1 MNELSKDEL
10 RLLIEKGKAPCLSIY
25 MPTHK
30 AGAEVQQN
38 AIRLKNL
45 LKEAEDRLVTGGRRA
60 AEVEKLL
67 EPVQALVKN
76 NPFWRQQSSGLAIF
90 LCPDFFR
97 TYRLPE
103 DFQPSVILAER
114 FHVKPLLP
122 LFNTEGRFY
131 VLVLSQKDVRL
142 LECSLHSVRETRPE
156 GIPSG
161 IDEVLKYDVFEKQIS
176 THSATANT
184 PGSRGAMFHGHGSST
199 DLSKEYLLRFLQQ
212 IDRGLKAYLKDER
225 SPLVFAG
232 VDYIFAMYREAN
244 SYPNLLETAINGNPD
259 QMGADDLHAL
269 AWPVVEP
276 WFRREQEEAAVRYRQ
291 SIGTGLASNNLEEIV
306 AAAHH
311 GRIGYLFVEV
321 GQEKWGT
328 FNPQTGKV
336 VLHAGAKT
344 GDEDLID
351 FAAIQTLGGGGKV
364 YAIGRDAMPDREPV
378 AALFRY

>member
-45 LKEAEDRLVTGGRRA
+45 LKEAEDRLVTGGRRP

-90 LCPDFFR
+90 LCPDIFR
-97 TYRLPE
+97 TYRLPG
-103 DFQPSVILAER
+103 DFQPSVVLAER

-122 LFNTEGRFY
+122 LFNTVGRFY
-131 VLVLSQKDVRL
+131 VLALSQKDIRVL
-142 LECSLHSVRETRPE
+142 DCSRYSVKETRPE
-156 GIPSG
+156 GVPRN
-161 IDEVLKYDVFEKQIS
+161 IDEVLKYDVFEKQLR
-176 THSATANT
+176 TRPAMTGAT
-184 PGSRGAMFHGHGSST
+184 GQKGSSAWT
-199 DLSKEYLLRFLQQ
+199 DYGKENILRYLQQ
-212 IDRGLKAYLKDER
+212 VEKGLKPHLKEER
-225 SPLVFAG
+225 APLVFAG
-232 VDYIFAMYREAN
+232 VDYIFSMYREVNA
-244 SYPNLLETAINGNPD
+244 YPYLLETAINGNPD
-259 QMGADDLHAL
+259 QMSAEDLHAQ
-269 AWPVVEP
+269 AWPIAEP
-276 WFRREQEEAAVRYRQ
+276 WFRKEQEEARVRYRQ

-306 AAAHH
+306 PAAHH
-311 GRIGYLFVEV
+311 GRVGYLFVEV

-328 FNPQTGKV
+328 FNSQTGKAA
-336 VLHAGAKT
+336 LHAGAKK

>member
-10 RLLIEKGKAPCLSIY
+10 KLLIEKGKAPCLSIF

-45 LKEAEDRLVTGGRRA
+45 LKEAEDRLVTGGRRP

-90 LCPDFFR
+90 LCSDFFR
-97 TYRLPE
+97 YYRLPG
-103 DFQPSVILAER
+103 DFQPSVVLAER

-131 VLVLSQKDVRL
+131 VLALSQKDVRL
-142 LECSLHSVRETRPE
+142 LECSRYGVKETRPE
-156 GIPSG
+156 GLPRN
-161 IDEVLKYDVFEKQIS
+161 IDEVLNIDAASKRLRSRSSSSGGTGPRGS
-176 THSATANT
+176 TAW
-184 PGSRGAMFHGHGSST
+184 T
-199 DLSKEYLLRFLQQ
+199 DEVYTKENVVRYLQQ
-212 IDRGLKAYLKDER
+212 IEKALRATLKDER
-225 SPLVFAG
+225 DPLIVAG
-232 VDYIFAMYREAN
+232 VDYVFSLYRDVN
-244 SYPNLLETAINGNPD
+244 TYPSLAETAINGNPD
-259 QMGADDLHAL
+259 QMSAEDLQAL
-269 AWPVVEP
+269 AWPVAEP
-276 WFRREQEEAAVRYRQ
+276 WFRKEQEEAGVRYRQ

-306 AAAHH
+306 PAAHH
-311 GRIGYLFVEV
+311 GRVGYLFVEV

-328 FNPQTGKV
+328 FNSQTGKT
-336 VLHAGAKT
+336 VLHAGARN

-364 YAIGRDAMPDREPV
+364 YAIGRDSMPDREPV

>member
-10 RLLIEKGKAPCLSIY
+10 RLLIEKGQAPCLSIY

-38 AIRLKNL
+38 SIRLKNL
-45 LKEAEDRLVTGGRRA
+45 LKEAEDRLVIGGRRA
-60 AEVEKLL
+60 ADVEKLL

-76 NPFWRQQSSGLAIF
+76 NPFWRQQSAGLALF
-90 LCPDFFR
+90 LCPDFFKY
-97 TYRLPE
+97 YRLPVG
-103 DFQPSVILAER
+103 FLPSVVLAER
-114 FHVKPLLP
+114 FNIKPLLP
-122 LFNTEGRFY
+122 LFNSEGRFY
-131 VLVLSQKDVRL
+131 VLALSQKDVRL
-142 LECSLHSVRETRPE
+142 LECSRYSVKETRPE
-156 GIPSG
+156 GIPRN
-161 IDEVLKYDVFEKQIS
+161 IDEVLKYDVYEKQLRIRPGIS
-176 THSATANT
+176 GTT
-184 PGSRGAMFHGHGSST
+184 GQKGSSSWT
-199 DLSKEYLLRFLQQ
+199 DYGKENILRYLQQ
-212 IDRGLKAYLKDER
+212 VDKGLKLFLKEER
-225 SPLVFAG
+225 APLVFAG
-232 VDYIFAMYREAN
+232 VDYIFAMYRETN
-244 SYPNLLETAINGNPD
+244 SFPHLLETAINGNPD
-259 QMGADDLHAL
+259 QMAAEELQAL

-276 WFRREQEEAAVRYRQ
+276 WFRKEQEEARVRYQQ

-306 AAAHH
+306 PAAHH

-328 FNPQTGKV
+328 FNQQTSRA

-364 YAIGRDAMPDREPV
+364 YAINREKMPDKEPV

>member
-45 LKEAEDRLVTGGRRA
+45 LKEAEEGLVAGGRRA

-76 NPFWRQQSSGLAIF
+76 NPFWRQQSSSLAIF
-90 LCPDFFR
+90 LCADFFR
-97 TYRLPE
+97 YYCLPG
-103 DFQPSVILAER
+103 DFLPSVVLAER

-131 VLVLSQKDVRL
+131 VLALSQKDIRL
-142 LECSLHSVRETRPE
+142 LECSRYSVKETRPE
-156 GIPSG
+156 GVPRS
-161 IDEVLKYDVFEKQIS
+161 IDEVLKYDVFEKQLR
-176 THSATANT
+176 TRPAMTGAT
-184 PGSRGAMFHGHGSST
+184 GQKGSSAWT
-199 DLSKEYLLRFLQQ
+199 DYGKENILRYLQQ
-212 IDRGLKAYLKDER
+212 VEKGLRPYLREER
-225 SPLVFAG
+225 APLVFAG
-232 VDYIFAMYREAN
+232 VDYIFAIYREAN
-244 SYPNLLETAINGNPD
+244 AYPHLLDTAINGNPD
-259 QMGADDLHAL
+259 QMSAEDLHAM
-269 AWPVVEP
+269 AWPIAEP
-276 WFRREQEEAAVRYRQ
+276 WFRKEQEDARVRYQQ
-291 SIGTGLASNNLEEIV
+291 SIGTGLASNNIEEIV
-306 AAAHH
+306 PAAHH

-321 GQEKWGT
+321 GQEKRGT
-328 FNPQTGKV
+328 FNAQTGKAA
-336 VLHAGAKT
+336 LHAGAKK

>member
-1 MNELSKDEL
+1 MNELSRDEL
-10 RLLIEKGKAPCLSIY
+10 RLLIEKGKAPCLSIT

-97 TYRLPE
+97 TYRLPG
-103 DFQPSVILAER
+103 DFQPSVVLAER
-114 FHVKPLLP
+114 FNVKPLLP

-142 LECSLHSVRETRPE
+142 LECSRFSVRETRPE

-199 DLSKEYLLRFLQQ
+199 DLSKEYLMRFLQQ
-212 IDRGLKAYLKDER
+212 IDRGLKACLKDER

-244 SYPNLLETAINGNPD
+244 SYANLLETAINGNPD
-259 QMGADDLHAL
+259 QMSADDLHAL

-276 WFRREQEEAAVRYRQ
+276 WFRKEQEEAAVRYRQ

-351 FAAIQTLGGGGKV
+351 FSAIQTLGAGGKV
-364 YAIGRDAMPDREPV
+364 YAIGRDAMPDLEPV

>member
-10 RLLIEKGKAPCLSIY
+10 KLLIEKGKAPCLSIF
-25 MPTHK
+25 MPTHR

-45 LKEAEDRLVTGGRRA
+45 LKEAEDRLLTGGRRP

-90 LCPDFFR
+90 LCPDIFR
-97 TYRLPE
+97 TYRLPG
-103 DFQPSVILAER
+103 DFQPSVVLAER

-131 VLVLSQKDVRL
+131 VLALSQKEVRL
-142 LECSLHSVRETRPE
+142 LECSRYGVKETRPE
-156 GIPSG
+156 GLPRN
-161 IDEVLKYDVFEKQIS
+161 IDEVLKIDAASKRLRSRSSSSGGTGPRGS
-176 THSATANT
+176 TSW
-184 PGSRGAMFHGHGSST
+184 T
-199 DLSKEYLLRFLQQ
+199 DEVYTKESVLRYLQQ
-212 IDRGLKAYLKDER
+212 VDKILRATLKDER
-225 SPLVFAG
+225 DPLIVAG
-232 VDYIFAMYREAN
+232 VDYVFSLYRDVNTCPSLA
-244 SYPNLLETAINGNPD
+244 ETAVIGNPD
-259 QMGADDLHAL
+259 QLSAEELHAQ
-269 AWPVVEP
+269 AWPIAEP
-276 WFRREQEEAAVRYRQ
+276 WFRKEQEEARVRYRQ

-306 AAAHH
+306 PAAHH
-311 GRIGYLFVEV
+311 GRVGYLFVEV

-328 FNPQTGKV
+328 FNSQTGKAA
-336 VLHAGAKT
+336 LHAGAKK

-364 YAIGRDAMPDREPV
+364 YAIGRDAMPDHEPV

>member
-45 LKEAEDRLVTGGRRA
+45 LKEAEDRLVTGGRRP

-90 LCPDFFR
+90 LCPEFFR
-97 TYRLPE
+97 YYRLPGN
-103 DFQPSVILAER
+103 FQPSVVLAER

-122 LFNTEGRFY
+122 LFNTVGRFY
-131 VLVLSQKDVRL
+131 VLALSQKDIRV
-142 LECSLHSVRETRPE
+142 LECSRYSVKETRPE
-156 GIPSG
+156 GVPRN
-161 IDEVLKYDVFEKQIS
+161 IDEVLKYDVFEKQLR
-176 THSATANT
+176 TRPAMTGAT
-184 PGSRGAMFHGHGSST
+184 GQKGSSAWT
-199 DLSKEYLLRFLQQ
+199 DYGKENILRYLQQ
-212 IDRGLKAYLKDER
+212 VDKSLKPHLKEER
-225 SPLVFAG
+225 APLVFAG
-232 VDYIFAMYREAN
+232 VDYIFSMYREVNA
-244 SYPNLLETAINGNPD
+244 YPHLLETAINGNPD
-259 QMGADDLHAL
+259 QMSAEDLQAL
-269 AWPVVEP
+269 AWPIAEP
-276 WFRREQEEAAVRYRQ
+276 WFRKEQEEAGVRYRQ

-306 AAAHH
+306 PAAHH
-311 GRIGYLFVEV
+311 GRVGYLFVEV

-328 FNPQTGKV
+328 FNSQTGKAA
-336 VLHAGAKT
+336 LHAGAKK

>member
-45 LKEAEDRLVTGGRRA
+45 LKEAEDRLVTGGRRP

-90 LCPDFFR
+90 LCPDIFR
-97 TYRLPE
+97 TYRLPG
-103 DFQPSVILAER
+103 DFQPSVVLAER

-122 LFNTEGRFY
+122 LFNTVGRFY
-131 VLVLSQKDVRL
+131 VLALSQKDIRVL
-142 LECSLHSVRETRPE
+142 DCSRYSVKETRPE
-156 GIPSG
+156 GVPRN
-161 IDEVLKYDVFEKQIS
+161 IDEVLKYDVFEKQLRIRPAM
-176 THSATANT
+176 TGAT
-184 PGSRGAMFHGHGSST
+184 GQKGSSAWT
-199 DLSKEYLLRFLQQ
+199 DYGKENILRYLQQ
-212 IDRGLKAYLKDER
+212 VEKGLKPHLKEER
-225 SPLVFAG
+225 APLVFAG
-232 VDYIFAMYREAN
+232 VDYIFSMYREVNA
-244 SYPNLLETAINGNPD
+244 YPYLLETAINGNPD
-259 QMGADDLHAL
+259 QMSAEDLHAQ
-269 AWPVVEP
+269 AWPIAEP
-276 WFRREQEEAAVRYRQ
+276 WFRKEQEEARVRYRQ

-306 AAAHH
+306 PAAHH
-311 GRIGYLFVEV
+311 GRVGYLFVEV

-328 FNPQTGKV
+328 FNSQTGKAA
-336 VLHAGAKT
+336 LHAGAKK

>member
-97 TYRLPE
+97 YYRLPG
-103 DFQPSVILAER
+103 DFLSSVVLAER

-131 VLVLSQKDVRL
+131 VLALSQKDIRL
-142 LECSLHSVRETRPE
+142 LECSRYSVKETRPE
-156 GIPSG
+156 GVPRNL
-161 IDEVLKYDVFEKQIS
+161 DEVLKYDVFEKQLRIRPGMS
-176 THSATANT
+176 GAT
-184 PGSRGAMFHGHGSST
+184 GQKGSSSWT
-199 DLSKEYLLRFLQQ
+199 DYGKENILRFLQQ
-212 IDRGLKAYLKDER
+212 VEKGLKPYLKEER
-225 SPLVFAG
+225 APLVFAG

-244 SYPNLLETAINGNPD
+244 AYPYLLETAINGNPD
-259 QMGADDLHAL
+259 QMSADDLHAL
-269 AWPVVEP
+269 AWPVAEP
-276 WFRREQEEAAVRYRQ
+276 WFRKEQEEARVRYRQ

-328 FNPQTGKV
+328 FNPQTDQV
-336 VLHAGAKT
+336 VLHAGVKT
-344 GDEDLID
+344 GAEDLID

-364 YAIGRDAMPDREPV
+364 YAIDRAAMPDGEPV
-378 AALFRY
+378 TALFRY

>member
-45 LKEAEDRLVTGGRRA
+45 LKEAEDRLVTGGRRP

-90 LCPDFFR
+90 LCPDIFR
-97 TYRLPE
+97 YYRLPG
-103 DFQPSVILAER
+103 DFQPSVVLAER

-122 LFNTEGRFY
+122 LFNTVGRFY
-131 VLVLSQKDVRL
+131 VLALSQKDIRVL
-142 LECSLHSVRETRPE
+142 DCSRYSVKETRPE
-156 GIPSG
+156 GVPRN
-161 IDEVLKYDVFEKQIS
+161 IDEVLKYDVFEKQLR
-176 THSATANT
+176 TRPAMTGAT
-184 PGSRGAMFHGHGSST
+184 GQKGSSAWT
-199 DLSKEYLLRFLQQ
+199 DYGKENILRYLQQ
-212 IDRGLKAYLKDER
+212 VEKSLKPHLKEER
-225 SPLVFAG
+225 APLVFAG
-232 VDYIFAMYREAN
+232 VDYIFSMYREVNA
-244 SYPNLLETAINGNPD
+244 YPHLLETAINGNPD
-259 QMGADDLHAL
+259 QMSAEDLQAL
-269 AWPVVEP
+269 AWPIAEP
-276 WFRREQEEAAVRYRQ
+276 WFRKEQEEAGVRYRQ

-306 AAAHH
+306 PAAHH
-311 GRIGYLFVEV
+311 GRVGYLFVEV

-328 FNPQTGKV
+328 FNSQTGKAA
-336 VLHAGAKT
+336 LHAGAKK

>member
-45 LKEAEDRLVTGGRRA
+45 LKEAEERLVTGGRRA

-97 TYRLPE
+97 TYRLPG
-103 DFQPSVILAER
+103 DFLPSVVLAER

-131 VLVLSQKDVRL
+131 VLALSQKDIRL
-142 LECSLHSVRETRPE
+142 LECSRYSVKETRPE
-156 GIPSG
+156 GVPRN
-161 IDEVLKYDVFEKQIS
+161 IDEVLKYDVFEKQLRNRPGMS
-176 THSATANT
+176 GAT
-184 PGSRGAMFHGHGSST
+184 GQKGSSAWT
-199 DLSKEYLLRFLQQ
+199 DYGKENIQRYLQQ
-212 IDRGLKAYLKDER
+212 VEKGLKPYLKEER
-225 SPLVFAG
+225 APLVFAG
-232 VDYIFAMYREAN
+232 VDYIFSMYREVNAN
-244 SYPNLLETAINGNPD
+244 PHLLETAINGNPD
-259 QMGADDLHAL
+259 QMSAEDLQAQ
-269 AWPVVEP
+269 AWPVAEP
-276 WFRREQEEAAVRYRQ
+276 WFRKEQEEARVRYRQ

-306 AAAHH
+306 PAAHH
-311 GRIGYLFVEV
+311 GRVGYLFVEV

-328 FNPQTGKV
+328 FNSQTGKAA
-336 VLHAGAKT
+336 LHAGVKK

>member
-45 LKEAEDRLVTGGRRA
+45 LKDAEERLVTGGRRA

-76 NPFWRQQSSGLAIF
+76 NLFWRQQSSGLAIF

-97 TYRLPE
+97 TYRLPG
-103 DFQPSVILAER
+103 DFLPSVVLAER

-131 VLVLSQKDVRL
+131 VLALSQKDIRL
-142 LECSLHSVRETRPE
+142 LECSRYSVKETRPE
-156 GIPSG
+156 GVPRN
-161 IDEVLKYDVFEKQIS
+161 IDEVLKYDVFEKQLRNRPGMS
-176 THSATANT
+176 GAT
-184 PGSRGAMFHGHGSST
+184 GQKGSSAWT
-199 DLSKEYLLRFLQQ
+199 DYGKENIQRYLQQ
-212 IDRGLKAYLKDER
+212 VEKGLKPHIKDER
-225 SPLVFAG
+225 APLVFAG
-232 VDYIFAMYREAN
+232 VDYIFAMYREVNA
-244 SYPNLLETAINGNPD
+244 SPYLLETSINGNPD
-259 QMGADDLHAL
+259 QMSAEDLQSL
-269 AWPVVEP
+269 AWPIAEP
-276 WFRREQEEAAVRYRQ
+276 WFRKEQEEARVRYRQ
-291 SIGTGLASNNLEEIV
+291 SIGTGLASNNLEEIIP
-306 AAAHH
+306 AAHH

-328 FNPQTGKV
+328 FNSQTGKT
-336 VLHAGAKT
+336 VLHAGTKT

>member
-10 RLLIEKGKAPCLSIY
+10 RLLIEKGKAPCLSIF

-45 LKEAEDRLVTGGRRA
+45 LKEAEDRLVNGGRRA
-60 AEVEKLL
+60 ADVEKLL

-97 TYRLPE
+97 YYRLPGN
-103 DFQPSVILAER
+103 FQPSVTLAER

-131 VLVLSQKDVRL
+131 VLALSQKDIRL
-142 LECSLHSVRETRPE
+142 LECSRYSVKETRPE
-156 GIPSG
+156 GVPSN
-161 IDEVLKYDVFEKQIS
+161 IDEVLKYDVFEKQLR
-176 THSATANT
+176 TRPAMTGAT
-184 PGSRGAMFHGHGSST
+184 GQKGSSAWT
-199 DLSKEYLLRFLQQ
+199 DYGKENILRFLQQ
-212 IDRGLKAYLKDER
+212 VEKGLKPHLKEER
-225 SPLVFAG
+225 APLVFAG
-232 VDYIFAMYREAN
+232 VDYIFAMYREVN
-244 SYPNLLETAINGNPD
+244 TYPHLLETAINGNPD
-259 QMGADDLHAL
+259 QMSAEDLHAL
-269 AWPVVEP
+269 AWPVAEP
-276 WFRREQEEAAVRYRQ
+276 WFRKEQEEAGVRYRQ

-306 AAAHH
+306 PAAHH
-311 GRIGYLFVEV
+311 GRVGYLFVEV

-328 FNPQTGKV
+328 FNSQTGKAA
-336 VLHAGAKT
+336 LHAGAKK

-364 YAIGRDAMPDREPV
+364 YAIGREAMPDREPV

>member
-45 LKEAEDRLVTGGRRA
+45 LKEAEERLVTGGRRA
-60 AEVEKLL
+60 ADVEKLL

-97 TYRLPE
+97 TYRLPV
-103 DFQPSVILAER
+103 DFQPSVVLAER

-131 VLVLSQKDVRL
+131 VLALSQKDIRL
-142 LECSLHSVRETRPE
+142 LECSRYSVKETRPE
-156 GIPSG
+156 GVPRN
-161 IDEVLKYDVFEKQIS
+161 IDEVLKYDVFEKQLRNRPGMS
-176 THSATANT
+176 GAT
-184 PGSRGAMFHGHGSST
+184 GQKGSSAWT
-199 DLSKEYLLRFLQQ
+199 DYGKENIQRYLQQ
-212 IDRGLKAYLKDER
+212 VEKGLKPYLKEER
-225 SPLVFAG
+225 APLVFAG

-244 SYPNLLETAINGNPD
+244 AYPYLLETAINGNPD
-259 QMGADDLHAL
+259 QMSAEDLQAL
-269 AWPVVEP
+269 AWPVAEP
-276 WFRREQEEAAVRYRQ
+276 WFRKEQEEARVRYRQ

-306 AAAHH
+306 PAAHH

-328 FNPQTGKV
+328 FNSQTGKA
-336 VLHAGAKT
+336 VLHAGAKK

>member
-10 RLLIEKGKAPCLSIY
+10 RLLIEKGKAPCLSIT

-45 LKEAEDRLVTGGRRA
+45 LKEAEERLVSGGRRA
-60 AEVEKLL
+60 AEAEKFL

-76 NPFWRQQSSGLAIF
+76 NPFWRQQSSGLALF

-97 TYRLPE
+97 TYRLPVV
-103 DFQPSVILAER
+103 FVPSVVLADR
-114 FHVKPLLP
+114 FNVKPLLP

-131 VLVLSQKDVRL
+131 VLALSQKDVRL
-142 LECSLHSVRETRPE
+142 LVCSRYRVKETRPE
-156 GIPSG
+156 GVPG
-161 IDEVLKYDVFEKQIS
+161 NIDEVLKFDVFEKQLR
-176 THSATANT
+176 TRPAMTGAT
-184 PGSRGAMFHGHGSST
+184 GQKGSSSWT
-199 DLSKEYLLRFLQQ
+199 DYGKENILRYLQQ
-212 IDRGLKAYLKDER
+212 VDKGLKLHLKEER
-225 SPLVFAG
+225 APLVFAG

-244 SYPNLLETAINGNPD
+244 AHPHLLETAINGNPD
-259 QMGADDLHAL
+259 QMSSEELHSQ
-269 AWPVVEP
+269 AWPIVEP
-276 WFRREQEEAAVRYRQ
+276 WFRREQEEARVRYRQ

-306 AAAHH
+306 PAAHH
-311 GRIGYLFVEV
+311 GRVGYLFVEV

-328 FNPQTGKV
+328 FNPQTGKA
-336 VLHAGAKT
+336 VLHNGGKK

-351 FAAIQTLGGGGKV
+351 FAAIQTLGAGGKV
-364 YAIGRDAMPDREPV
+364 YAIQRERMPDKEPV